1 MGKQQARGKEEDA
14 ERGKTESTEAKGEAM
29 EVDGEREVKAGT
41 DGEAAEEEAGG
52 IEEWLN
58 AGVFEAPPEPGVV
71 NQRQACTGAHEAHR
85 GGKDAGQHLPS
96 TEPRRTVL

>member
-58 AGVFEAPPEPGVV
+58 AGVFEAPD
-71 NQRQACTGAHEAHR
+71 R
-85 GGKDAGQHLPS
+85 KS
-96 TEPRRTVL
+96 TRLNSSH